1 MRARVFVS
9 SAVAVA
15 VWVSAVG
22 AQSGADA
29 DPVQL
34 PARRVILYK
43 SGVGYF
49 EHVGNVNGSREV
61 AIQFTSGQLND
72 VLKSLTALDLDNGQI
87 SAINYNSVAP
97 LDQRLRALRMPLGS
111 RADALQ
117 FYNALRG
124 ARVDVRSPAGPID
137 GRLLGVERKTRT
149 VDGRA
154 EEVDTL
160 TVVAASGAVRS
171 VVMGPE
177 VTIRIGEQDL
187 RDEIS
192 RYLAVVASG
201 RDADVRRMVLNASGT
216 GTRRLFV
223 SYISEVPI
231 WKSTYRLVLPE
242 TPKDKPR
249 LQGWAIVDNTIG
261 EDWTNVQL
269 SLVAGAPQS
278 FIQEISQPYYSRRPV
293 VALPQTVVLGPQTHA
308 APIQV
313 GTGTV
318 RGVVRDASG
327 AVLPGATVRL
337 LDSGNRTEATAISDA
352 NGAFAVAAPVGT
364 HRVTVEIPGFMTHAQ
379 AVSVSL
385 GATTQMDA
393 VLRLGALQ
401 QTVTV
406 QAATPRGARSGGR
419 AGAPFLDAQTATG
432 PTSPILS
439 APVVTQSE
447 RAAGFHLAASA
458 QDLGDLFEYRLD
470 QPVTIRKDQSALVP
484 IVNADIEAERVSLWN
499 RPQGSG
505 RPLRALW
512 LHNSTALTLDGGTF
526 SVVDARA
533 FAGEGIVEPLKPGE
547 KRLLS
552 YGTDLAVQVDARNTT
567 EAGRYVRVTARGGVM
582 LAETESRSQWTYR
595 VRNEDTTP
603 RTLIIEHPRRDGWS
617 IATDGPRPDE
627 TTPSAM
633 RFWLQVGAR
642 SEASLVVPERHV
654 GHVEVSVGDVD
665 DDQLQ
670 LYEEGGLDA
679 EAIRRAMRPIRD
691 KQAQIRASEER
702 AEELMQQEH
711 TLVSDQARLRE
722 NMKALRGSVEERA
735 LTLRYTRQL
744 GTLEDR
750 LAALREDLQATR
762 KASLAQEAEL
772 EALVLEW
779 EFELLAR

>member
-1 MRARVFVS
+1 MRARVSMS
-9 SAVAVA
+9 SALALA
-15 VWVSAVG
+15 LWVSAVG
-22 AQSGADA
+22 AQSGREA

-72 VLKSLTALDLDNGQI
+72 VLKSLTALDLDNGRI

-97 LDQRLRALRMPLGS
+97 IDQRLRGLRVPLGS
-111 RADALQ
+111 RADGLQ

-137 GRLLGVERKTRT
+137 GRILGVERKMRT

-177 VTIRIGEQDL
+177 VTIRIGEQEL

-201 RDADVRRMVLNASGT
+201 RDADVRRMVLNATGN

-242 TPKDKPR
+242 TASEKPR

-261 EDWTNVQL
+261 EDWNDVEL

-327 AVLPGATVRL
+327 AVLPGATVL
-337 LDSGNRTEATAISDA
+337 LYDSGRTVATATTDA
-352 NGAFAVAAPVGT
+352 SGAFALAAPVGT
-364 HRVTVEIPGFMTHAQ
+364 YRLTTELQGFTTFSQM
-379 AVSVSL
+379 VSVSL
-385 GATTQMDA
+385 GATTQIDA
-393 VLRLGALQ
+393 TVRVGALQ
-401 QTVTV
+401 QTITV
-406 QAATPRGARSGGR
+406 QAATPRGAGV
-419 AGAPFLDAQTATG
+419 GARGDARRVA
-432 PTSPILS
+432 PPPPPPP
-439 APVVTQSE
+439 PVVTQSE
-447 RAAGFHLAASA
+447 RVAGFQLAATA

-470 QPVTIRKDQSALVP
+470 QPVTIRKDQSAMVP
-484 IVNADIEAERVSLWN
+484 IVNAPIDAERVSLWN

-505 RPLRALW
+505 RPLRAVW
-512 LHNSTALTLDGGTF
+512 LTNSTTLTLDGGTF

-547 KRLLS
+547 TRLVS

-582 LAETESRSQWTYR
+582 VAEVESRSRWTYR
-595 VRNEDTTP
+595 VRNEDATA
-603 RTLIIEHPRRDGWS
+603 RTLVIEHPARTGWS
-617 IATDGPRPDE
+617 MGADGPRPDE
-627 TTPSAM
+627 TTPSAL
-633 RFWLQVGAR
+633 RFRLQVGAR
-642 SEASLVVPERHV
+642 SEASLVVPERQVSHL
-654 GHVEVSVGDVD
+654 EVSVGEVD

-670 LYEEGGLDA
+670 IYAEGGLDA
-679 EAIRRAMRPIRD
+679 EAIRRALRPIRE
-691 KQAQIRASEER
+691 KQAQIRNTEAR
-702 AEELMQQEH
+702 GEELMMQEH

-722 NMKALRGSVEERA
+722 NMKALRGSAEERA

-750 LAALREDLQATR
+750 LVGLREDLAAATKAQATQ
-762 KASLAQEAEL
+762 LAEL